1 LRTETKPGKR
11 FCAEESVLRG
21 DDFLGTTTV
30 TRCYLMIE
38 YYGNWGSKVA
48 DIVDKSRLSDSLKAQ
63 VRQFQEEAPEDVRVL
78 LCKRADRNR
87 SRSIYLARY
96 TDEGLYLNHIPRDRK
111 DLDLMGA
118 YRNPVAARRDIVLV
132 CTHGKR
138 DKCCAK
144 WGFPV
149 YKSLV
154 DSLHEGFEV
163 FECTHVGG
171 DRFAANVIWLPY
183 GHCFG
188 HTQLDP
194 EHFAQQ
200 LNRGRI
206 ALNHYRGCS
215 ALPSPAQYLDGV
227 VRTATG
233 NDSPRPPLLRDYR
246 ESALDDNAT
255 AADITLYYADRELEK
270 SARVIVRPDEETG
283 RILASCNVDGTAY
296 RRQFSLCQD

>member
-1 LRTETKPGKR
+1 
-11 FCAEESVLRG
+11 
-21 DDFLGTTTV
+21 
-30 TRCYLMIE
+30 MIE

-48 DIVDKSRLSDSLKAQ
+48 DIVEKSRLSDALKAQ

-78 LCKRADRNR
+78 LFKRADRTR
-87 SRSIYLARY
+87 SRSIYLARH
-96 TDEGLYLNHIPRDRK
+96 TDEGMYLNHIPRDRK
-111 DLDLMGA
+111 NLDLMGA
-118 YRNPVAARRDIVLV
+118 YRNPVAAQRDIVLV

-144 WGFPV
+144 WGFPM

-188 HTQLDP
+188 HTQLNP

-227 VRTATG
+227 VRTGAG

-255 AADITLYYADRELEK
+255 AADITLYYADSELEK
-270 SARVIVRPDEETG
+270 SARVVVRPDEETG